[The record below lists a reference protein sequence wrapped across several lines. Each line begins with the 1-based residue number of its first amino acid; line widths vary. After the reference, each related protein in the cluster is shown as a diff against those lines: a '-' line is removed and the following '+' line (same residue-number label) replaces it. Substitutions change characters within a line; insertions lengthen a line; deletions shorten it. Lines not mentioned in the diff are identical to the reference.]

1 MQILKKQRLF
11 LLAVTLIPTLGT
23 ANNAPYDL
31 INDRL
36 DYMKAVAAYKWVNNL
51 PIENHAREQVVI
63 ERAAISSLNH
73 GITISS
79 SEHFFRVQIGA
90 AKDIQHCWF
99 ERWKKGNAPD
109 DAEDLDTVLRP
120 ALIDL
125 GDRITASLHGKV
137 RKIEFDSA
145 ITVDC
150 LSKKHQ
156 DHLFSALVQIEQYPD
171 QLAQITTS
179 RLLRVGTTG
188 DYAPFSHRAADGGFT
203 GIDIDLARDLA
214 SSLGADVL
222 FIHTSWPTLMDD
234 LRAGSYDI
242 AMSGE
247 SITPERGKTGYYSK
261 AYHSGGKTPITLC
274 SRVHEFDALEK
285 IDMPGVRLIV
295 NPGGTNER
303 YIDTSIKRA
312 KKVLHDDNRTIFG
325 AIVTGNADLMITDSI
340 EVDLQSR
347 RNRLLCPA
355 MPGQLLTNQQK
366 GFLMPKDNALKNTVD
381 KWLHQRL
388 NDGTVE
394 RLFSRHLSL
403 DLPPE
408 V

>member
-11 LLAVTLIPTLGT
+11 LLALTLIPTLGM
-23 ANNAPYDL
+23 ANNAPFEA

-36 DYMKAVAAYKWVNNL
+36 DYMKAVAAYKWVNSL
-51 PIENHAREQVVI
+51 SIENHAREQVVI
-63 ERAAISSLNH
+63 ERAVISGLSH

-79 SEHFFRVQIGA
+79 SEHFFRVQIEA

-125 GDRITASLHGKV
+125 GDRIAASLHGKV

-150 LSKKHQ
+150 LSRKHQ
-156 DHLFSALVQIEQYPD
+156 DLLFSALARIEHYPNE
-171 QLAQITTS
+171 LTQITAS

-188 DYAPFSHRAADGGFT
+188 DYAPFSYRAADGSFS

-242 AMSGE
+242 AMSGV

-274 SRVHEFDALEK
+274 SRVHEFAALAE
-285 IDMPGVRLIV
+285 IDRSGVRLIV

-303 YIDTSIKRA
+303 YLDASIKRA
-312 KKVLHDDNRTIFG
+312 TKVLHNDNRTIFE
-325 AIVTGNADLMITDSI
+325 AIIAGKADLMITDSI
-340 EVDLQSR
+340 EVKLQSR
-347 RNRLLCPA
+347 RNQHLCAA
-355 MPGQLLTNQQK
+355 MPGQLLTTQQK
-366 GFLMPKDNALKNTVD
+366 GYLMPQDNALKDTVD
-381 KWLHQRL
+381 KWLQQRL
-388 NDGTVE
+388 DDGTVE
-394 RLFSRHLSL
+394 RLFTRHL